1 MTGKSKALRRRVA
14 AGTSAIALLLTM
26 SAAYA
31 DTSVLGYGGPGN
43 VLNPNGQPI
52 DLQRD
57 LDGLSQLDDVTRT
70 PTGLLYPLP
79 YAYPAMTQSKS
90 DPDIW
95 TTGWIEGGLLGTFG
109 QRINSAAF
117 SEYTDWSN
125 GPIVTSLGFLTENR
139 KTAWYLSGLA
149 EDVGRSDEYYQLK
162 TGRYG
167 VFNVTA
173 MFDSIPHI
181 YSTEAKSLWNGV
193 GSNDLTLRGGL
204 VPGSSTAAQV
214 DSVLATVAPTELKVT
229 REKEH
234 VVTARAQR
242 WNQNLDHGESV
253 VEVLTER
260 SVVDR
265 LRERAIR
272 RGDDAHVHLVRDVR
286 AHRTDLPRFEEPQE
300 LRL

>member
-1 MTGKSKALRRRVA
+1 MAPTILRERGSSDDEEAESAASPRRRRNRRCRA
-14 AGTSAIALLLTM
+14 MLAM

-43 VLNPNGQPI
+43 VLNPTGQPI

-149 EDVGRSDEYYQLK
+149 ENVGRDEYYQLK

-173 MFDSIPHI
+173 SSRLHSPCLFD
-181 YSTEAKSLWNGV
+181 
-193 GSNDLTLRGGL
+193 GSQKPMEWRRHQRPDIAR
-204 VPGSSTAAQV
+204 
-214 DSVLATVAPTELKVT
+214 
-229 REKEH
+229 R
-234 VVTARAQR
+234 ARAGLFDGGPGRQR
-242 WNQNLDHGESV
+242 
-253 VEVLTER
+253 
-260 SVVDR
+260 
-265 LRERAIR
+265 I
-272 RGDDAHVHLVRDVR
+272 GDGC
-286 AHRTDLPRFEEPQE
+286 AHRIESDAREGRPLAE
-300 LRL
+300 LYAVGRY